1 MQTPQA
7 GGLAAGTSPPTRA
20 TPSALRHARIRSAR
34 LRAATARRRA
44 RDRHAAPAARF
55 AVRAPLP
62 LLSGHVVAATRR
74 PLDGDEV
81 ARRLD
86 RVAVALVRTIRSVP
100 APGVAPLRRRDIA
113 LFAAVVAVE
122 AGVVLLIAA
131 AITR

>member
-7 GGLAAGTSPPTRA
+7 GDLAAGTFSSTREA
-20 TPSALRHARIRSAR
+20 RSALRHARIRSAR

-44 RDRHAAPAARF
+44 RDRHATPATRFAAR
-55 AVRAPLP
+55 ARLSTLP
-62 LLSGHVVAATRR
+62 GHVVATTRR

-86 RVAVALVRTIRSVP
+86 RVAAALVRTIRSVP

-113 LFAAVVAVE
+113 LLATVVAVE
-122 AGVVLLIAA
+122 AGVVLLIAS